1 MIELA
6 LVNAPETLIRELKQ
20 QSIGL
25 PAPASVLLEQ
35 ISPRYVRQH
44 YDIAGFISR
53 LVVLVEEAGTLDI
66 AAASAFRFSDRLAAN

>member
-25 PAPASVLLEQ
+25 PAPALRFQLRQ
-35 ISPRYVRQH
+35 VRW
-44 YDIAGFISR
+44 DLRG
-53 LVVLVEEAGTLDI
+53 
-66 AAASAFRFSDRLAAN
+66 DRDHCQAK